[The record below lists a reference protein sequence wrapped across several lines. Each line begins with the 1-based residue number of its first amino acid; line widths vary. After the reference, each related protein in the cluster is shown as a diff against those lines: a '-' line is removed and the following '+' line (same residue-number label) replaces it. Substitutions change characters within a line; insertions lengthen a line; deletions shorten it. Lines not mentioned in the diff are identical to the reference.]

1 MYKPGDHSRAICSHC
16 QKIVTTTFQRRDLV
30 LTKTERTLHDIL
42 VAVCDECGETVA
54 VPASST
60 EANRKQTC

>member
-30 LTKTERTLHDIL
+30 LPVSERALRDVL
-42 VAVCDECGETVA
+42 VAVCDECAETVA

-60 EANRKQTC
+60 EAIRKQTC